1 MTDRYDDR
9 GTRSASRGRG
19 KSRARGSQSQY
30 PVQGGTRYSGG
41 SGRTSSGKGMRR
53 NDSYYGRRPSGGG
66 SEMGIILAAGIAF
79 VVVVGGIIF
88 AVSSGA
94 FGGKSSKEETVQ
106 ATEAYAPGSI
116 QDDVYL
122 DVSSFAPGKEL
133 INMKGMNREQVKN
146 AIMATYNWN
155 LVVTNS
161 NPSMENFVMPDLSSD
176 ETEAETT
183 ASGET
188 SEVNDNDGSEQT
200 IELASLY
207 SGITIRPDAKSFQVP
222 DLIAENLD
230 EMIEQIFNDY
240 ETKRAQATEEETESV
255 KAESSEAE
263 TSAPTP
269 DYALALP
276 DFSSQISDYMNQ
288 LATVWKM
295 NPKNGDITSYDS
307 SAGEFIFGGSV
318 DGYEIDAFTTAEKVM
333 KAINDHDYS
342 ASVVA
347 DGKTVS
353 ASVSS
358 IKDKY
363 EIIGSFTTNTT
374 ANSIRNGNIKLAAA
388 SINGTVL
395 QPGEEFS
402 FNETVGQRTAEKGY
416 GGAPA
421 YNEGEVVTEVGGGVC
436 QVSSTLY
443 NAVFRAGLTTTYR
456 RSHTFAPTYV
466 TPGTDATV
474 SWPGPDY
481 KFVNDSDH
489 AIGILAW
496 YENQTMNVKIY
507 GIRILPEGV
516 SWELVSEKALD
527 LPVPEPQLITEGEQ
541 SEGSAGSEWQAY
553 KVIHKA
559 DGTTEKVKDH
569 YTHYSGHTP
578 KQYTPEIAA
587 SLAAESLAAAM
598 TDENGES
605 VTSEAEETKE
615 SKETKES
622 SEITDDKPSKP
633 EKHEED
639 NEPDPED
646 DVIIS
651 SSAHSETNAETHGE
665 IPEGPSNA
673 APGGSDINDGLIGEG
688 PVVGG

>member
-9 GTRSASRGRG
+9 GARPASRGRG
-19 KSRARGSQSQY
+19 KSRARGSQYSGQNS
-30 PVQGGTRYSGG
+30 TRYSGG
-41 SGRTSSGKGMRR
+41 RTSSGSSVRR
-53 NDSYYGRRPSGGG
+53 NDNYRGRRPERGG
-66 SEMGIILAAGIAF
+66 SDMGIILAAGIAF
-79 VVVVGGIIF
+79 LVVVGG
-88 AVSSGA
+88 AVAVFGSGL
-94 FGGKSSKEETVQ
+94 FDGESSKDETVQ
-106 ATEAYAPGSI
+106 VTEAYAPGSI
-116 QDDVYL
+116 SDDVYL
-122 DVSSFAPGKEL
+122 DVSSFASGAEL
-133 INMKGMNREQVKN
+133 INMKGMNREQVKA
-146 AIMATYNWN
+146 AIMASYNWN

-161 NPSMENFVMPDLSSD
+161 NPSMENFTMPNLSS

-183 ASGET
+183 SSGDASEA
-188 SEVNDNDGSEQT
+188 NDNDGSEQSVD
-200 IELASLY
+200 LASLY
-207 SGITIRPDAKSFQVP
+207 SGITIRPDANSFKVP
-222 DLIAENLD
+222 DLIAEKLD
-230 EMIEQIFNDY
+230 EMIEQIFTDY
-240 ETKRAQATEEETESV
+240 ETKKNQASETETESS
-255 KAESSEAE
+255 KSSESSAAE
-263 TSAPTP
+263 TAAPVA
-269 DYALALP
+269 DYALSLP
-276 DFSSQISDYMNQ
+276 DFSAQITDYMNQ

-295 NPKNGDITSYDS
+295 SPKNGDIISYDS
-307 SAGEFIFGGSV
+307 STGEFVFGGSV
-318 DGYEIDAFTTAEKVM
+318 DGYEIDAFNTAEMVM
-333 KAINDHDYS
+333 KAINEHNYT
-342 ASVVA
+342 ASVAA

-353 ASVSS
+353 ASLSS

-388 SINGTVL
+388 AINGTVL

-443 NAVFRAGLTTTYR
+443 NAVFRSGLTTTYR

-481 KFVNDSDH
+481 KFVNDSEH

-507 GIRILPEGV
+507 GIRVLPEGV

-553 KVIHKA
+553 KIIHKA

-578 KQYTPEIAA
+578 KQYTPEVAA

-598 TDENGES
+598 TDENGET
-605 VTSEAEETKE
+605 VINGTDETKE
-615 SKETKES
+615 SAETS
-622 SEITDDKPSKP
+622 ADKPEKT

-639 NEPDPED
+639 NEPDPEED
-646 DVIIS
+646 EIIS
-651 SSAHSETNAETHGE
+651 SSAHSETNAETRGE
-665 IPEGPSNA
+665 IDEGPV
-673 APGGSDINDGLIGEG
+673 APGGDDIGDGLIGDG
-688 PVVGG
+688 PVVGN